1 MWVLLRYSRLGR
13 RMYAVGS
20 APRAARYVGITERAV
35 LPWAFALCGLLIGLA
50 GLLQAARFGQ
60 VQTNMGTG
68 FELQAIAAA
77 VIGGVHIA
85 GGRGSAAGIALGVL
99 LIGQLA
105 NALVLLHVPAYWEDL
120 FLGAVIL
127 STLVLEKREERR

>member
-1 MWVLLRYSRLGR
+1 
-13 RMYAVGS
+13 
-20 APRAARYVGITERAV
+20 
-35 LPWAFALCGLLIGLA
+35 
-50 GLLQAARFGQ
+50 
-60 VQTNMGTG
+60 
-68 FELQAIAAA
+68 ELQAIAAA
-77 VIGGVHIA
+77 VIGGVHIT

>member
-1 MWVLLRYSRLGR
+1 V
-13 RMYAVGS
+13 
-20 APRAARYVGITERAV
+20 
-35 LPWAFALCGLLIGLA
+35 
-50 GLLQAARFGQ
+50 
-60 VQTNMGTG
+60 
-68 FELQAIAAA
+68 
-77 VIGGVHIA
+77 
-85 GGRGSAAGIALGVL
+85 

>member
-1 MWVLLRYSRLGR
+1 M
-13 RMYAVGS
+13 
-20 APRAARYVGITERAV
+20 
-35 LPWAFALCGLLIGLA
+35 PWAFALCGLLIGLA

-85 GGRGSAAGIALGVL
+85 ADAATAGIALGVL